1 MQTLKFNYYDE
12 FACTGPECEDNCCKH
27 WSIFLTKRE
36 YLDYKKMDCS
46 PELKAVINS
55 AFKRNKGGS
64 DFHYAK
70 MDLKEDGS
78 CHFLGED
85 GLCMIQKEKGE
96 SALTAV
102 CSVFPRN
109 WHQIGKNTAV
119 FTMKPTCYHVVEL
132 LMQHPEGLTLVEGE
146 YDNSNKWINKNY
158 WAGKVLNDDAETLPY
173 IWSIKTA
180 QTDILQNRDFT
191 IPERLLILGYYTN
204 KVCEYLESSPEKID
218 QLGAMMLDKELTR
231 KIADSLK
238 ANQNA
243 KQSAS
248 KSADMLFRITEYVRR
263 VAPDSHV
270 NNLLNAIAENTGL
283 EFEYTDK
290 GKATISVSEEGDYN
304 VQNLA
309 PECQVTVNLDALSK
323 NFEIYS
329 EIEADRP
336 HIIENLLVNQA
347 FSMFSKNKTELWA
360 DYFALA
366 VLYNFLQ
373 FYTAAFLPEHYTD
386 KELAMAV
393 TNIVKII
400 VNTNLAR
407 SVIMND
413 YARHGANS
421 LSHVAFLIN

>member
-12 FACTGPECEDNCCKH
+12 FACTGPECEDSCCKH
-27 WSIFLTKRE
+27 WTIYLTKRE

-46 PELKAVINS
+46 SELKAVINS
-55 AFKRNKGGS
+55 AFKRNKDGN
-64 DFHYAK
+64 DLHYAK
-70 MDLKEDGS
+70 MDLKEDGN
-78 CHFLGED
+78 CPFLGENK
-85 GLCMIQKEKGE
+85 LCMLQKEKGE
-96 SALTAV
+96 SVLTLV
-102 CSVFPRN
+102 CGAFPRN
-109 WHQIGKNTAV
+109 WHQIGKDVAV
-119 FTMKPTCYHVVEL
+119 FTMKSTCYHVVEL

-146 YDNSNKWINKNY
+146 YDNSNKWLNKNQ
-158 WAGKVLNDDAETLPY
+158 WAGKVFHDDAETLPY

-191 IPERLLILGYYTN
+191 IPERLLILGYYTQ
-204 KVCEYLESSPEKID
+204 KTCEYLQSSPEKID
-218 QLGAMMLDKELTR
+218 QLGAMMLDRELTA

-238 ANQNA
+238 ASQNA

-248 KSADMLFRITEYVRR
+248 KSADMLFRITEYMRR
-263 VAPDSHV
+263 TSPDSHLTG
-270 NNLLNAIAENTGL
+270 LLDVIAEKTGL

-290 GKATISVSEEGDYN
+290 GKATISVNKKGNYN
-304 VQNLA
+304 MQNLS
-309 PECQVTVNLDALSK
+309 PECKVTVNLDALSE

-347 FSMFSKNKTELWA
+347 FSAFSRNKTELWA
-360 DYFALA
+360 DYFSLA

-373 FYTAAFLPEHYTD
+373 YYLAAFLPEHYTD

-393 TNIVKII
+393 TNIVKLIY
-400 VNTNLAR
+400 NANLAR
-407 SVIMND
+407 SIIMSD
-413 YARHGANS
+413 YAEHGSNS